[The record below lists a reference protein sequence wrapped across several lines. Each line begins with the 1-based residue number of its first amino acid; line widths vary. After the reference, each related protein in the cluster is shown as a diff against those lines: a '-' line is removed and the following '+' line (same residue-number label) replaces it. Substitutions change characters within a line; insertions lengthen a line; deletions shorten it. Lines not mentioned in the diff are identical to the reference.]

1 MFKPSSSGVFSDT
14 EFVDQYTMANGEL
27 SLPFVNFENHAP
39 PTIAFA
45 TINWAPWQ
53 GSVLQQHGYKIQ
65 QTPTGG

>member
-27 SLPFVNFENHAP
+27 SLPFVNYVSLP
-39 PTIAFA
+39 SSIAYA

-53 GSVLQQHGYKIQ
+53 ASVLQRHGYKM
-65 QTPTGG
+65 